1 MVKTR
6 LNPTSTPSPLHSPA
20 NSIWRSLS
28 LWFASLWR
36 FARPH
41 TIIGTVLSVGAL
53 GVMALALPADDGAT
67 ALSSTLSSGWPL
79 LVAIP
84 MAFLAALIPSLG
96 ANVYIVGLNQLTDI
110 EIDRINKP
118 RLPLASGAFSVPT
131 GRRIVLFMG
140 SLALL
145 LSIVQGPILF
155 ATVALSMAIG
165 TIYSLPPLRLK
176 RFPFWAALCIFGVR
190 GVIVNLGFF
199 LHFRQRFFLT
209 DPPSQ
214 TLSAWQRM
222 AVGVPIPPEVWA
234 LTVFVI
240 LFAFAIAIFKDIPD
254 LEGDRQFHVR
264 TLTVRVGPAFVFR
277 LSQWVLTSC
286 YVFLIGLVLFGYL
299 PSVHPAF
306 LVGTHSALLGLMWW
320 RSRRVN
326 LQQKSQVKGFY
337 QFIWKLFFCEYLL
350 FPLACLLH

>member
-1 MVKTR
+1 M
-6 LNPTSTPSPLHSPA
+6 
-20 NSIWRSLS
+20 WRSLLS
-28 LWFASLWR
+28 LWA

-41 TIIGTVLSVGAL
+41 TIVGTVLSVVAL
-53 GVMALALPADDGAT
+53 GVMAM
-67 ALSSTLSSGWPL
+67 ALSPENISTLSVPSPSILRSSIWSVLG
-79 LVAIP
+79 AIG
-84 MAFLAALIPSLG
+84 AALIPSLG

-145 LSIVQGPILF
+145 LAIVQGSILLT
-155 ATVALSMAIG
+155 TVALSMAIG

-199 LHFRQRFFLT
+199 LHFRQRFSPV
-209 DPPSQ
+209 DPFWP
-214 TLSAWQRM
+214 T
-222 AVGVPIPPEVWA
+222 IPPEVWA

-254 LEGDRQFHVR
+254 LEGDRHFHVR
-264 TLTVRVGPAFVFR
+264 TLTVRVGPSFVFH
-277 LSQWVLTSC
+277 LSLWVLTIC
-286 YVFLIGLVLFGYL
+286 YVFLIGLTLFRIL
-299 PSVHPAF
+299 PSVNPIF
-306 LVGTHSALLGLMWW
+306 LVATHSTLLGLLWW
-320 RSRRVN
+320 RSGQVN
-326 LQQKSQVKGFY
+326 LHQKQQVSRFY

-350 FPLACLLH
+350 FPLACILQ